1 MVSIENI
8 IFLLLFICFLEN
20 FTEKDL
26 WKESFHLI
34 HNRYIIKL
42 YHDER
47 YQTMSWTTFI
57 TSPRLQSGDAFLF
70 YVSFSLL
77 LFLFFHTFLS
87 ARFLGDA
94 LIKLHETLQEYHM
107 PCEVVLLRVDFFKM
121 AAVAMET
128 AKMLKNWNTQKWSKQ
143 VTRRTEI
150 DETWYEQHPHLVK
163 RDKTTKSESVGQT
176 LPQLPW
182 KQKKGD
188 LKKIWIPFMKL
199 CWNIH

>member
-1 MVSIENI
+1 MIPWGNLNLVPTLNLIIMVSIENI

-47 YQTMSWTTFI
+47 HQTMSWTTFI
-57 TSPRLQSGDAFLF
+57 TSPRLQSGDALLF

-107 PCEVVLLRVDFFKM
+107 PCEVVLLRVDFFQNGCRCHGNGQN
-121 AAVAMET
+121 
-128 AKMLKNWNTQKWSKQ
+128 AKKLKHKNDDS
-143 VTRRTEI
+143 RLI
-150 DETWYEQHPHLVK
+150 A
-163 RDKTTKSESVGQT
+163 
-176 LPQLPW
+176 
-182 KQKKGD
+182 KQK
-188 LKKIWIPFMKL
+188 LMKL
-199 CWNIH
+199 DRNNIHI